1 MRDRRMISTK
11 TGDAW
16 AYFAHCASLC
26 FILALA
32 VVKAPLMHD
41 FSAVY
46 KGSLDGAVLA
56 AGKFTS
62 SHAQNWIFIPV
73 EIVIYSLATIVSTAL
88 ASVMH
93 IFFWIILWLGLTAK
107 RRWNFKLP
115 PLDYQPVM
123 ATGAAQPLLMSP
135 RPSRHHTSHMGAHGE
150 NGGSMMG
157 GSIGEET
164 IYWPKLTPSSPK
176 LKVTFNDVPSTLSDN
191 NLAEQDGKRYAQTN
205 TQISQK
211 ENMQKTIL
219 SHFWFFTRHAR
230 LMSLLIVVLSV
241 YFYYYLFV

>member
-1 MRDRRMISTK
+1 MSKLDLYSRRNR
-11 TGDAW
+11 
-16 AYFAHCASLC
+16 HL
-26 FILALA
+26 
-32 VVKAPLMHD
+32 H
-41 FSAVY
+41 
-46 KGSLDGAVLA
+46 
-56 AGKFTS
+56 
-62 SHAQNWIFIPV
+62 
-73 EIVIYSLATIVSTAL
+73 SLATIVSTAL

-219 SHFWFFTRHAR
+219 SHFWFSCCCETCRTHVAVDRCAFCF
-230 LMSLLIVVLSV
+230 VVLFMIYSCNWCEAHAMHHASV
-241 YFYYYLFV
+241 DNFSVQHEIYCSRC